1 MAELELGSLILDNG
15 KIGVV
20 IRVLTSGTLSTSHD
34 FIKWRNN
41 YEIYY
46 SDYYNDG
53 TFSVIGEATLQNLIE
68 KGEVKIL

>member
-1 MAELELGSLILDNG
+1 MAKLELGSLILDNG

-41 YEIYY
+41 YEIFY
-46 SDYYNDG
+46 SDG
-53 TFSVIGEATLQNLIE
+53 TFSVIGEATLHSLIE

>member
-1 MAELELGSLILDNG
+1 MAKLELGSLILDNG

-20 IRVLTSGTLSTSHD
+20 IRILTSGTLSTSHD

-46 SDYYNDG
+46 SDG
-53 TFSVIGEATLQNLIE
+53 TFSVIGEATLHNLIE